1 MTRSWRLLCGTLA
14 AVVAL
19 MAVAI
24 TADAQGPA
32 ATDLMAEANS
42 RYDREEYAEAV
53 QLYESLVGD
62 GYHDTALYY
71 NLGNAHLGNG
81 DLGRAVLNYL
91 RAREFS
97 PRDSDVRANLKLARE
112 LTVDRIAAE
121 RGSILE
127 SVSYVGLQ
135 WLNRGM
141 MGVVALGVWAG
152 CGIAIGVLLVW
163 RAFPMRPVVR
173 VFAVLVAVATLA
185 SYLMF
190 LSTLYA
196 NPYDNTGVVIVD
208 AVEVLNG
215 PGWQYSE
222 EFIIHSGAQVR
233 MNDSRHGWV
242 EVSLPGGELEG
253 WVTTHAIE
261 AVGQSEDD

>member
-1 MTRSWRLLCGTLA
+1 MTRSWRLLSGTLA
-14 AVVAL
+14 AVVAF

-24 TADAQGPA
+24 TVNVQGPA
-32 ATDLMAEANS
+32 AADLMAEGNS

-81 DLGRAVLNYL
+81 DLGRAVLSYL
-91 RAREFS
+91 RARELS
-97 PRDSDVRANLKLARE
+97 PRDPDVRANLELARE

-127 SVSYVGLQ
+127 SVSYAGLR
-135 WLNRGM
+135 WLNRGEL
-141 MGVVALGVWAG
+141 GLVALGMWFV
-152 CGIAIGVLLVW
+152 CGVAIGGLLTW
-163 RAFPMRPVVR
+163 RAFPMRNVAR
-173 VFAVLVAVATLA
+173 VFAYLVVAATVA
-185 SYLMF
+185 SSLTF

-196 NPYDNTGVVIVD
+196 NPYDSAGVVIVD
-208 AVEVLNG
+208 AVEVLDG

-222 EFIIHSGAQVR
+222 EFIVHSGAQVR

-242 EVSLPGGELEG
+242 EVSLPGGELQG
-253 WVTTHAIE
+253 WVPIHAIE
-261 AVGQSEDD
+261 AVAR

>member
-1 MTRSWRLLCGTLA
+1 MTRSRRLFVGTLA
-14 AVVAL
+14 ALVAL

-24 TADAQGPA
+24 AADAQGPA
-32 ATDLMAEANS
+32 AVDLMAEANA

-62 GYHDTALYY
+62 GYHETALYY

-81 DLGRAVLNYL
+81 DLGRAVLSYL
-91 RAREFS
+91 RARELS
-97 PRDSDVRANLKLARE
+97 PRDPDVNANLELARE

-127 SVSYVGLQ
+127 SVSYAGLR
-135 WLNRGM
+135 WLNRGEL
-141 MGVVALGVWAG
+141 GLAALGMWFV
-152 CGIAIGVLLVW
+152 CGVAVGGLLIW
-163 RAFPMRPVVR
+163 RTFPMRRVAR
-173 VFAVLVAVATLA
+173 VFAVLMAVTTLA
-185 SYLMF
+185 STLLF

-196 NPYDNTGVVIVD
+196 NPYDSTGVVIVD
-208 AVEVLNG
+208 AVEVLDG

-242 EVSLPGGELEG
+242 EVSLPGGELQG
-253 WVTTHAIE
+253 WVSARTVE
-261 AVGQSEDD
+261 AVGRADGG